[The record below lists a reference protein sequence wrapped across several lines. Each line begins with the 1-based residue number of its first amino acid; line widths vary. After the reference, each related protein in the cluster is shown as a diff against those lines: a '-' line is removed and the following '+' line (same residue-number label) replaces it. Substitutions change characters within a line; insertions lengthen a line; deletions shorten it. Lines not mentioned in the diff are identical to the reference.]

1 MIVNSVIRVH
11 QHGGPEC
18 LKLDELP
25 LPPLKPDQLLVEI
38 KAAGVNFFDTQL
50 RSGLYKQ
57 SLPLALGNEGAGI
70 IREIGSDVSGF
81 KVGDRVAWVQ
91 SAGSYAQWKII
102 DAAQVFLLPSTVS
115 VESAAATLFQ
125 GMTAHYLA
133 FSTYPL
139 EPGATCLIHSAAG
152 GVGLLLTQIAKL
164 RQTTVIAA
172 VSTPVKAKVAA
183 ANGADRVVV
192 YGDGDLVD
200 TVKRATGDRGVDVVY
215 RCRGQ
220 GYLRAK
226 LGVPAAAGAARDLRR
241 SERAGAPARCSAVAG
256 GRLGLSH
263 AHGIERLCGH
273 ARGAAAAR
281 R

>member
-1 MIVNSVIRVH
+1 MISNTVIRVH

-25 LPPLKPDQLLVEI
+25 LQPLKPDQLLIEI

-91 SAGSYAQWKII
+91 SAGSYARWKII
-102 DAAQVFLLPSTVS
+102 DAAQVFASSQHGERRVRGGRRC
-115 VESAAATLFQ
+115 FQ

-192 YGDGDLVD
+192 YADGDLVD
-200 TVKRATGDRGVDVVY
+200 TVKRATGDRGVDVVLTPWA
-215 RCRGQ
+215 RIPSSKAWRACGRG
-220 GYLRAK
+220 GCSRSTAKRA
-226 LGVPAAAGAARDLRR
+226 GWCPRSMFGSCWRQARFISRARD
-241 SERAGAPARCSAVAG
+241 
-256 GRLGLSH
+256 
-263 AHGIERLCGH
+263 
-273 ARGAAAAR
+273 
-281 R
+281 